1 MRELGRRA
9 NRAPL
14 AALMVDYG
22 HVESGFGDTLQA
34 VRGHR
39 FADVLANPGAADL
52 SSHVD
57 FADLKREAVA
67 AGLMTH
73 GPMPQGEFLLK
84 LGLAGRRERLLQR
97 ATPTQAEAIA
107 SGAARLVDPRQMGV
121 LFRRSRLQAPGFHR
135 RHPSVISIS
144 PILNRPAMVT
154 PDRAMFCASTLE
166 SCDGIRHGF
175 FTRRGGV
182 SKGIYGSLNC
192 GLGSRDDAEAVRQ
205 NRTLVAETL
214 GVPPD
219 RLLTLYQI
227 HSAAAVVVDK
237 PWENGAAEADALVT
251 STPGLA
257 IGALTADC
265 APVLFCDAQ
274 ARVIAAA
281 HAGWR
286 GALSGIVEATLATME
301 ELGAE
306 RERTVA
312 VIGPSISQRAY
323 EVGADYM
330 ERFLA
335 EEPGSEVFFVTDDS
349 SGEPH
354 FDLAGYVAE
363 RLSRAG
369 VGTVSDLGLCTYCD
383 ETRLFSYRRSQHHG
397 EEDYGRQ
404 ISAIVLT

>member
-1 MRELGRRA
+1 
-9 NRAPL
+9 
-14 AALMVDYG
+14 
-22 HVESGFGDTLQA
+22 
-34 VRGHR
+34 
-39 FADVLANPGAADL
+39 
-52 SSHVD
+52 
-57 FADLKREAVA
+57 
-67 AGLMTH
+67 
-73 GPMPQGEFLLK
+73 
-84 LGLAGRRERLLQR
+84 
-97 ATPTQAEAIA
+97 
-107 SGAARLVDPRQMGV
+107 
-121 LFRRSRLQAPGFHR
+121 
-135 RHPSVISIS
+135 
-144 PILNRPAMVT
+144 MVT

-192 GLGSRDDAEAVRQ
+192 GLGSGDDAENVRQ
-205 NRTLVAETL
+205 NRALVAETL
-214 GVPPD
+214 GVPHE

-227 HSAAAVVVDK
+227 HSATAVIVDQ
-237 PWENGAAEADALVT
+237 PWNGDVAEADALVT
-251 STPGLA
+251 RTPGLA

-265 APVLFCDAQ
+265 APVLFCDPE

-286 GALSGIVEATLATME
+286 GALLGIVEATVASME
-301 ELGAE
+301 ELGAKPE
-306 RERTVA
+306 RMVA
-312 VIGPSISQRAY
+312 VIGPTISQRAY
-323 EVGADYM
+323 EVGSDYV

-335 EEPGSEVFFVTDDS
+335 EEPESSSFFMTDDG

-363 RLSRAG
+363 RLARAG

-404 ISAIVLT
+404 ISAIVLA